1 MCGWTKSV
9 YPFILS
15 CTCGLFVLLDTVDAA
30 AVNICAQFLCGPMFL
45 NLLGVPGRETAGFIR
60 VLSF

>member
-1 MCGWTKSV
+1 MSV

-15 CTCGLFVLLDTVDAA
+15 CTCGLSVLLATMDDA
-30 AVNICAQFLCGPMFL
+30 AVNICAQFLCGRMFL
-45 NLLGVPGRETAGFIR
+45 NLLGVPKRETAGFLH